1 MKEMFLDY
9 IQGIIDEPLGS
20 VFVFLG
26 MGAIIASSLLK
37 GKSMKL
43 ILILAFLS
51 NAFVSIGYL
60 LQGQGINGAASC
72 LTGAVFSI
80 VNFLFDSKERAVP
93 RPLVAFYGLTFVAV
107 NVAVNFKNMV
117 IFDGGFRLVPI
128 QIVLCVLAIAGC
140 LAFVMCIGQKN
151 GAKYRFWTVMNMLM
165 WCTYD
170 IVSMNFV
177 VLVTH
182 LIQMGFAVVGMIIHD
197 RKNKKEIKSE

>member
-9 IQGIIDEPLGS
+9 IQGIIAEPIGS
-20 VFVFLG
+20 IFVFLG
-26 MGAIIASSLLK
+26 MGAIIASYLLK
-37 GKSMKL
+37 GKSMKV

-51 NAFVSIGYL
+51 NAFVAIGYL

-80 VNFLFDSKERAVP
+80 INFLFDSKNKEVP
-93 RPLVAFYGLTFVAV
+93 RPLVAFYGLAFIGV
-107 NVAVNFKNMV
+107 NIAVNFKNMV
-117 IFDGGFRLVPI
+117 NFEGGFSLVPI
-128 QIVLCVLAIAGC
+128 QIVLCVLAILGC

-151 GAKYRFWTVMNMLM
+151 GAKYRFWNIMNMLM

-170 IVSMNFV
+170 VISGNFV
-177 VLVTH
+177 VLITH

-197 RKNKKEIKSE
+197 RKKSNK

>member
-9 IQGIIDEPLGS
+9 IAGIVAEPLGS
-20 VFVFLG
+20 IFVFLG

-51 NAFVSIGYL
+51 NAFVAIGYF

-72 LTGAVFSI
+72 LLGAIFSI
-80 VNFLFDSKERAVP
+80 VNFLFDNKNKPVP
-93 RPLVAFYGLTFVAV
+93 RPLVAFYGLAFIGV
-107 NVAVNFKNMV
+107 NVAVNFRNMV
-117 IFDGGFRLVPI
+117 IFEGGFSLVPL
-128 QIVLCVLAIAGC
+128 QVVLCALAIAGC

-170 IVSMNFV
+170 IVSANFI
-177 VLVTH
+177 VLITH

-197 RKNKKEIKSE
+197 RKKNN

>member
-9 IQGIIDEPLGS
+9 IAGIVAEPLGS
-20 VFVFLG
+20 IFVFLG

-51 NAFVSIGYL
+51 NAFVAIGYF

-72 LTGAVFSI
+72 LLGAVFSI
-80 VNFLFDSKERAVP
+80 VNFLFDNKNKPVP
-93 RPLVAFYGLTFVAV
+93 RPLVAFYGLAFIGV
-107 NVAVNFKNMV
+107 NIAVNFKNMV
-117 IFDGGFRLVPI
+117 NFEGGFSLVPLQVI
-128 QIVLCVLAIAGC
+128 LCVLAIAGC

-170 IVSMNFV
+170 IVSANFV
-177 VLVTH
+177 VLITH

-197 RKNKKEIKSE
+197 RKKND

>member
-9 IQGIIDEPLGS
+9 IRGIIEEPLGS

-26 MGAIIASSLLK
+26 MGAIIASYLLK

-51 NAFVSIGYL
+51 NAFVAIGYL

-72 LTGAVFSI
+72 LLGAVFSI
-80 VNFLFDSKERAVP
+80 VNFLFDSKEKDVP
-93 RPLVAFYGLTFVAV
+93 RPLVAFYGFAFVGA
-107 NVAVNFKNMV
+107 NIAVNFNNM
-117 IFDGGFRLVPI
+117 FAFTDGFSAYPK
-128 QIVLCVLAIAGC
+128 QIVHCLFAIAGC

-151 GAKYRFWTVMNMLM
+151 GAKYRFWNVMNMLM
-165 WCTYD
+165 WCMYD
-170 IVSMNFV
+170 IVSANYII
-177 VLVTH
+177 LITH

-197 RKNKKEIKSE
+197 RKKGKSK

>member
-20 VFVFLG
+20 IFVFLG
-26 MGAIIASSLLK
+26 MAAIIASSLLK
-37 GKSMKL
+37 GRSMKL

-51 NAFVSIGYL
+51 NAFVAVGYF
-60 LQGQGINGAASC
+60 LQGQGINGCASC

-80 VNFLFDSKERAVP
+80 INFVFDSKNKEVP
-93 RPLVAFYGLTFVAV
+93 RPLVAFYGLAFIGI
-107 NVAVNFKNMV
+107 NIAVNFKNMV
-117 IFDGGFRLVPI
+117 DFTDGFKLVPL
-128 QIVLCVLAIAGC
+128 QVVLCVLAIAGC

-170 IVSMNFV
+170 IVSGNFV
-177 VLVTH
+177 VLITH

-197 RKNKKEIKSE
+197 RKAKK

>member
-9 IQGIIDEPLGS
+9 IQGIIAEPLGS
-20 VFVFLG
+20 IFVFLG
-26 MGAIIASSLLK
+26 MVAIIASYLLK

-51 NAFVSIGYL
+51 NAFVAIGYL

-80 VNFLFDSKERAVP
+80 INFLFDSKNKEVP
-93 RPLVAFYGLTFVAV
+93 RPLVAFYGIAFIGVNIAV
-107 NVAVNFKNMV
+107 SYGGIVSSTNVAKD
-117 IFDGGFRLVPI
+117 IA
-128 QIVLCVLAIAGC
+128 LCVLAILGC

-151 GAKYRFWTVMNMLM
+151 GAKYRFWNIMNMLM

-170 IVSMNFV
+170 VISENYIV
-177 VLVTH
+177 LITH

-197 RKNKKEIKSE
+197 RKKKAK

>member
-9 IQGIIDEPLGS
+9 IQGIIAEPIGS

-26 MGAIIASSLLK
+26 MGAIIASYLLK
-37 GKSMKL
+37 GKSMKV

-51 NAFVSIGYL
+51 NAFVAIGYL

-80 VNFLFDSKERAVP
+80 INFLFDSKNKEVP
-93 RPLVAFYGLTFVAV
+93 RPLVAFYGLAFIGI

-117 IFDGGFRLVPI
+117 KFEGGFSFVPI
-128 QIVLCVLAIAGC
+128 QIVLCVLAILGC

-151 GAKYRFWTVMNMLM
+151 GAKYRFWNIMNMLM

-170 IVSMNFV
+170 IISGNFV
-177 VLVTH
+177 VLITH

-197 RKNKKEIKSE
+197 RKKADGE

>member
-9 IQGIIDEPLGS
+9 IACIVAEPLGS
-20 VFVFLG
+20 IFVFLG

-37 GKSMKL
+37 GKNMKL

-51 NAFVSIGYL
+51 NAFVAIGYF

-72 LTGAVFSI
+72 LLGAVFSI
-80 VNFLFDSKERAVP
+80 VNFLFDNKNKPVP
-93 RPLVAFYGLTFVAV
+93 RPLVAFYGLAFIGV
-107 NVAVNFKNMV
+107 NIAVNFKNMV
-117 IFDGGFRLVPI
+117 NFEGGISLVPLQVI
-128 QIVLCVLAIAGC
+128 LCVLAIAGC

-170 IVSMNFV
+170 IVSGNFI

-197 RKNKKEIKSE
+197 RKKKE

>member
-20 VFVFLG
+20 IFVFLG
-26 MGAIIASSLLK
+26 MAAIIASYLLK

-51 NAFVSIGYL
+51 NAFVALGYL
-60 LQGQGINGAASC
+60 LQGQGINGCASC

-80 VNFLFDSKERAVP
+80 INFMFDSKNKEVP
-93 RPLVAFYGLTFVAV
+93 RPLVVFYGLTFVGVNIAV
-107 NVAVNFKNMV
+107 SYNSIAAS
-117 IFDGGFRLVPI
+117 DELVKDI
-128 QIVLCVLAIAGC
+128 ALCVLAIAGC

-151 GAKYRFWTVMNMLM
+151 GAKYRFWNVMNMLM

-170 IVSMNFV
+170 VVSANYV
-177 VLVTH
+177 VLITH

-197 RKNKKEIKSE
+197 RKAKKS